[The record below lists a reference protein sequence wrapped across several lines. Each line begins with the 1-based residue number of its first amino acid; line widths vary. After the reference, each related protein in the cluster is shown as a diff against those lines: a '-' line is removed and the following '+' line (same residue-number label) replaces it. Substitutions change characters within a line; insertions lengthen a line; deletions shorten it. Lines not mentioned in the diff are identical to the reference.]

1 MELARGLAREML
13 HVMEIDGE
21 TGGAQGADGRAA
33 VVRLRPL
40 RVLIV
45 SGDHRFR
52 AVSAMLLIRRGCAAL
67 SLGAVD
73 KVGMLLASARI
84 DVALVDGLPL
94 LHAVAREVGRVAP
107 LAAPL
112 GVVLATE
119 GDEPVP
125 AGLVAVGKWSPFDG
139 VYAAIVEADR
149 RRARRR
155 SSERP
160 AGSSL
165 AAVERS

>member
-1 MELARGLAREML
+1 LAHAPARVMISAMEADEEMELERDRP
-13 HVMEIDGE
+13 D
-21 TGGAQGADGRAA
+21 AA
-33 VVRLRPL
+33 TVVRLRPL

-52 AVSAMLLIRRGCAAL
+52 AVTAMLATRRGCTAL
-67 SLGAVD
+67 SLNGASR
-73 KVGMLLASARI
+73 VGAMLASARV

-94 LHAVAREVGRVAP
+94 LHEVAREVGRVAP
-107 LAAPL
+107 LATPL

-119 GDEPVP
+119 GEEPVP
-125 AGLVAVGKWSPFDG
+125 DGLVAVDKWSPFAG

-155 SSERP
+155 LDGAP
-160 AGSSL
+160 AGPPF
-165 AAVERS
+165 AAVDGG

>member
-1 MELARGLAREML
+1 VGFAHALARVMISAMESDGEMELERDRL
-13 HVMEIDGE
+13 DGA
-21 TGGAQGADGRAA
+21 T

-52 AVSAMLLIRRGCAAL
+52 AVTAMLATRRGCTVL
-67 SLGAVD
+67 SLTGALR
-73 KVGMLLASARI
+73 VGALLASARV

-94 LHAVAREVGRVAP
+94 LHEVACEVGRVAP
-107 LAAPL
+107 LATPL

-119 GDEPVP
+119 GEEPVP
-125 AGLVAVGKWSPFDG
+125 DGLVAVAKWSPFDG

-149 RRARRR
+149 RRARKRVDGAL
-155 SSERP
+155 
-160 AGSSL
+160 AGPPF
-165 AAVERS
+165 AAIDGS